1 MALLIAGVVSND
13 PIRIMPLGDHLTKGS
28 KKVDGAYRTALY
40 ESLLNLGYNID
51 FVGSRKSSTSSTF
64 LDSDHEGHDDWSI
77 SDFGLYVEQFI
88 ETEDPDIMI
97 LMVGSNDAI
106 NDVNEALD
114 SFDELLGKI
123 LSLRPSLEVF
133 VTNLTMRKNSS
144 ENNRIDSFNDG
155 LPSLVQN
162 HIDSGGYL
170 NFVNVNAVVTS
181 NLMSTNIHPN
191 NAGYNSIGERLA
203 ASITFK
209 IMPDG
214 VGLPPR
220 AILKVTGS
228 MNRNEVVVTFSKPL
242 PAGKAKVENFAIDR
256 GIEIESVS
264 LDDNGRKAI
273 IATSKQRHGRT
284 YEIIVKSGSLGRS
297 KAEFNAGWRSLILS
311 DWHQGEKYVFSNRPD
326 EILNDVNVT
335 HFLKNTFGGELLLI
349 PGDTNAGFWSTE
361 SFRKLMSEDVG
372 YDVTNEFAVHEAG
385 RRCYKGVLDTFRK
398 GGYWRVLIAVGDHE
412 AGDNPWKA
420 KTKKS
425 YLLPDF
431 MGTFENNINH
441 GIDNE
446 FLYDDQIGETSS
458 RPFGT
463 VFEGTSYAHIHKNTL
478 IVTVN
483 VLYQEDP
490 EKSIS
495 DTGTV
500 TGSINGAHLE
510 WFELILEEGQAHT
523 DVKHIFVQGH
533 FPALFPVRKV
543 QSSGIYMDGHDDSDF
558 IEAMRKN
565 NVDIYFAGE
574 VHLNTVT
581 KDEDSNLIQ
590 ITSRGTRK
598 YGIFVTHFLLIQT
611 HSLDCN

>member
-1 MALLIAGVVSND
+1 MQPIMLKYQIMQIFVLALLITAVVSND
-13 PIRIMPLGDHLTKGS
+13 SIRIMPLGDYLTKGS
-28 KKVDGAYRTALY
+28 RKVDGAYRAALY
-40 ESLLNLGYNID
+40 ESLTNLGYNID

-77 SDFGLYVEQFI
+77 ADFTLYVEQFI
-88 ETEDPDIMI
+88 ETEDPDIII
-97 LMVGSNDAI
+97 LTVGSNDAM
-106 NDVNEALD
+106 NDVNEALN

-123 LSLRPSLEVF
+123 ISLRPSLEIF
-133 VTNLTMRKNSS
+133 VTNLTMRKNGNQ
-144 ENNRIDSFNDG
+144 NNQIDSFNDG

-162 HIDSGGYL
+162 YIDSGGNL
-170 NFVNVNAVVTS
+170 NFVDINAVVTS

-191 NAGYNSIGERLA
+191 NAGYNNIGERLA

-209 IMPDG
+209 VMPDG
-214 VGLPPR
+214 TGLPPR

-228 MNRNEVVVTFSKPL
+228 VNRNEVVVTFSRAL
-242 PAGKAKVENFAIDR
+242 PAGKAKVGNFAING
-256 GIEIESVS
+256 GIEIQSVS
-264 LDDNGRKAI
+264 LNDDGRKAI
-273 IATSKQRHGRT
+273 IATSKQSHERT
-284 YEIIVKSGSLGRS
+284 YEIVVQSGSVGRN
-297 KAEFNAGWRSLILS
+297 KAEFKAGWRSIILS
-311 DWHQGEKYVFSNRPD
+311 DWHQGEKYVFSKRPD
-326 EILNDVNVT
+326 EIKNDVNVT
-335 HFLKNTFGGELLLI
+335 HFLKNTFGGELLII

-361 SFRKLMSEDVG
+361 SFRQLMSEDVG
-372 YDVTNEFAVHEAG
+372 YEVTNEFAVHEAG

-420 KTKKS
+420 NTSKS
-425 YLLPDF
+425 YLQPDF
-431 MGTFENNINH
+431 MGTFGDNINH

-446 FLYDDQIGETSS
+446 FLYDGQIGEASS

-463 VFEGTSYAHIHKNTL
+463 AFEGTSYAHVHKNTL

-490 EKSIS
+490 EKTIS

-510 WFELILEEGQAHT
+510 WFEQILEEGQDHP

-543 QSSGIYMDGHDDSDF
+543 QSSGIYMDGHDESDF

-565 NVDIYFAGE
+565 DVDIYFAGE

-590 ITSRGTRK
+590 ITSRGM
-598 YGIFVTHFLLIQT
+598 
-611 HSLDCN
+611 